1 MKIFNMTIVA
11 LSFVLLTACD
21 GDSLSHGPRSP
32 GPHGPFSASDFDGN
46 GEVTRTEI
54 DQFISQ
60 GPEREVGMVAYFDLW
75 DADKDQVLSEAELAV
90 VEPAFAFDGSD
101 ANADGEVSLAEVEA
115 YVSERQYRQMGLGEF
130 FDLIDT
136 DGDDVV
142 SADEIEAAHVS
153 GQLPRG

>member
-21 GDSLSHGPRSP
+21 GDPLSQGPRSP
-32 GPHGPFSASDFDGN
+32 GPHGPFSASDFDRN
-46 GEVTRTEI
+46 GEVTRAEI

-90 VEPAFAFDGSD
+90 VEPPFAFDGSD